1 MGKKWICFII
11 CSIVFSTAFSSIVQ
25 SDNEKKPYIESDLR
39 CEVGDNQHIFGFC
52 YVENILKGEYEPT
65 SKSPFMGVIL
75 LISSGINSETKIYD
89 KKGGELLA
97 HFEGPNTIYA
107 FFMIG
112 YGQCT
117 STSCIME
124 GNSFGVL
131 AIGR

>member
-1 MGKKWICFII
+1 MLFILTTF
-11 CSIVFSTAFSSIVQ
+11 SINVFAISEENS
-25 SDNEKKPYIESDLR
+25 EIEADLR
-39 CEVGDNQHIFGFC
+39 YEVGNNQHIFGIC
-52 YVENILKGEYEPT
+52 YIENIVKGDYEPT
-65 SKSPFMGVIL
+65 SKSPFMGFIL

-89 KKGGELLA
+89 KKGGELIA

-131 AIGR
+131 VIGR